1 MRTHRTRPAGDA
13 VRAREDSTTA
23 RPAHTSR
30 TVRRNRAL
38 RDALAIFEQL
48 GTPLWADRARAELA
62 GAAAGT
68 QTGAR
73 RAHARRATG
82 RRTRGVGADRRHVAA
97 TLFIRSKT
105 VEATLARVYRKL
117 GIRSR
122 AELGRHMNTIR

>member
-73 RAHARRATG
+73 RAHARRTTG
-82 RRTRGVGADRRHVAA
+82 RRTRGVGADQPRCGGHTFYQLEDR
-97 TLFIRSKT
+97 
-105 VEATLARVYRKL
+105 L
-117 GIRSR
+117 GHPR
-122 AELGRHMNTIR
+122 ACLPQTGHPIAG